1 MLVYKFGAG
10 LLMNTMWNVD
20 YLGRQC
26 SNDLAAVVEGV
37 AKGLGHDEEQCAER
51 GMALHEG
58 GTAAL
63 LEAVMNGVNPGI
75 RSLSRFGRVI
85 MENVVFI
92 VN

>member
-1 MLVYKFGAG
+1 
-10 LLMNTMWNVD
+10 MNTMWNVD

-63 LEAVMNGVNPGI
+63 LEAVYV
-75 RSLSRFGRVI
+75 LEGRAMRRHVLDFLDTCPPLLC
-85 MENVVFI
+85 MRNT
-92 VN
+92 